1 MPTIIDRRIR
11 SIIKVVK
18 KTGILQ
24 ENGEYWDGKE
34 RRELDRAEEK
44 DQKRDSTQ
52 KNPATPG
59 DFFG

>member
-1 MPTIIDRRIR
+1 MPTVIDRRNR
-11 SIIKVVK
+11 SIIKTAK

-34 RRELDRAEEK
+34 RRGQNLAEEK
-44 DQKRDSTQ
+44 NQKQDSML
-52 KNPATPG
+52 KKSASPV